1 MSDLPAIDFS
11 RLGPAA
17 GARIAV
23 VGGCGG
29 MGRALVR
36 ALLDTGVE
44 VAVLDLPTSIEQH
57 APPAGVVVSAIDG
70 SKEDS
75 VVSAFADLE
84 WQWGH
89 LDGFVNLA
97 GFMKGFHPIA
107 ELPVAIF
114 DEVLAGNLRN
124 QFLCARAALPLLH
137 KGKQAA
143 MVNVTST
150 LGLDVYGGYVHYS
163 TAKAGIVALTKGL
176 ARENAPRVRVNA
188 LAPGLTDT
196 AFLVGGTGREKVF
209 DDMDPTLYAKRVP
222 LKRVAVAAD
231 MVGPILFMLGA
242 ASRYMTGETMIVDGG
257 TYVQ

>member
-1 MSDLPAIDFS
+1 MSEQPAIDFS

-17 GARIAV
+17 GARIAI

-36 ALLDTGVE
+36 ALLDTGVQ
-44 VAVLDLPTSIEQH
+44 VALLDLPASIAQH
-57 APPAGVVVSAIDG
+57 KPPAGATVIAIDG
-70 SKEDS
+70 SQEES
-75 VVSAFADLE
+75 VTQAFADLAQ
-84 WQWGH
+84 QWDH

-107 ELPVAIF
+107 ELPAAVF
-114 DEVLAGNLRN
+114 DEVISGNLRT
-124 QFLCARAALPLLH
+124 QFLCARAALPLLR
-137 KGKQAA
+137 KSSQAA

-150 LGLDVYGGYVHYS
+150 LGIDVHGGYVHYS
-163 TAKAGIVALTKGL
+163 AAKAGIIALTKGL

-188 LAPGLTDT
+188 LAPGLTNT

-209 DDMDPTLYAKRVP
+209 DDMDPQLYGKRVP
-222 LKRVAVAAD
+222 LKRVAVADD